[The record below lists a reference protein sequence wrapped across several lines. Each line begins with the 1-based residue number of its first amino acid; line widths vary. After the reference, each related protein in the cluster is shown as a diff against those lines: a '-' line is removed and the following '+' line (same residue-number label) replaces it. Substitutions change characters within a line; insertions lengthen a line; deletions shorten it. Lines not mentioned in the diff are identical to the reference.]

1 MLLRLATGAVGTRK
15 TSEVIMTASD
25 NRAEWWSA
33 AACLTADPELFFPL
47 SSSGLALQQVAR
59 AKAICTR
66 CGIQQA
72 CLGYALEADPVQGIW
87 GGTTEAERRRLRRH
101 LCKERAG
108 LAREQA
114 AGPAHARQA
123 LSS

>member
-1 MLLRLATGAVGTRK
+1 
-15 TSEVIMTASD
+15 MTASD

-33 AACLTADPELFFPL
+33 AACLTADPELFFPI
-47 SSSGLALQQVAR
+47 SSSGLALKQVAQ

-72 CLGYALEADPVQGIW
+72 CLGYALDAGPLQGIW
-87 GGTTEAERRRLRRH
+87 GGTTEAERRLRRRLR
-101 LCKERAG
+101 KERAG

-114 AGPAHARQA
+114 VGPVHAQRA

>member
-1 MLLRLATGAVGTRK
+1 
-15 TSEVIMTASD
+15 MTASD

-33 AACLTADPELFFPL
+33 AACLTADPELFFPI
-47 SSSGLALQQVAR
+47 SSSGLALKQVAQ

-72 CLGYALEADPVQGIW
+72 CLGYALDAGPVQGIW
-87 GGTTEAERRRLRRH
+87 GGTTEAERRLRRRLR
-101 LCKERAG
+101 KERAG

-114 AGPAHARQA
+114 VGPVHAQRA

>member
-1 MLLRLATGAVGTRK
+1 
-15 TSEVIMTASD
+15 
-25 NRAEWWSA
+25 
-33 AACLTADPELFFPL
+33 LTADPELFFPI
-47 SSSGLALQQVAR
+47 SSSGLALKQVAQ

-72 CLGYALEADPVQGIW
+72 CLGYALDAGPLQGIW
-87 GGTTEAERRRLRRH
+87 GGTTEAERRLRRRLR
-101 LCKERAG
+101 KERAG

-114 AGPAHARQA
+114 VGPVHAQRA